1 MMTNLQPIGAHEAGK
16 ILGVNANRIYK
27 LWHENKLDYWCIH
40 GHGTMKNNINAIEAF
55 LERFRNTETPV
66 LEYTARCSLER

>member
-1 MMTNLQPIGAHEAGK
+1 MTNLQLIGAREAGK
-16 ILGVNANRIYK
+16 ILGGNANMIYK

-40 GHGTMKNNINAIEAF
+40 GTMKTNINAIEAF

-66 LEYTARCSLER
+66 LE